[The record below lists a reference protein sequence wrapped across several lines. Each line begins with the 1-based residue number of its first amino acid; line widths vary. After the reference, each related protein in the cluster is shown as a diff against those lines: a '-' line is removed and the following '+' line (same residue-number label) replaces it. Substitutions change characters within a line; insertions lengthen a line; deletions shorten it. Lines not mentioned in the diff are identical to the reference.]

1 MGVADALA
9 LFCCCCCDSLLGA
22 EVVVVVM
29 GVVAAAAE
37 PPFFPSSEDGRGFR
51 DDDDDEVEG
60 PGCRLSWAVVDE
72 GFACRVDLLA
82 SPSSLRSGAASKRSE
97 SMSLSSA

>member
-1 MGVADALA
+1 
-9 LFCCCCCDSLLGA
+9 
-22 EVVVVVM
+22 M

-37 PPFFPSSEDGRGFR
+37 PPCFPSSEDGRGFR
-51 DDDDDEVEG
+51 DDDDEADEG
-60 PGCRLSWAVVDE
+60 PGCGASWAVVEE

-82 SPSSLRSGAASKRSE
+82 SPSSFRSEAASKMSE